1 MNNRKFTEIDSA
13 LQQYFRASRRVRI
26 NGRKGAFVV
35 VDDKEEA
42 VNLVKSMFIS
52 RGESQ
57 VVLGADSVSEAKDV
71 IQKNQI
77 RAVIIDLNLNGEG
90 SDGDGFNLAD
100 WLNEEYPD
108 IPFVFAT
115 AGKGRVREIERKFP
129 GVDIFIKGLHNIED
143 FACALGMEEDSN
155 ETKVIP
161 IDENSK
167 TEAKSSF
174 SFLKKVLSFTF

>member
-1 MNNRKFTEIDSA
+1 MNSKRFTEINSA
-13 LQQYFRASRRVRI
+13 MQQYFRASRRVRI
-26 NGRKGAFVV
+26 NGRKGVFVV
-35 VDDKEEA
+35 VDDQKDA
-42 VNLVKSMFIS
+42 VDLVKNMLIS
-52 RGESQ
+52 RGEDR
-57 VVLGADSVSEAKDV
+57 VVLDADSVSEAKDV

-77 RAVIIDLNLNGEG
+77 RVVIIDLNLNGKG

-100 WLNEEYPD
+100 WLNEECSD

-115 AGKGRVREIERKFP
+115 AGKRRVAEIERKFP

-143 FACALGMEEDSN
+143 FACALGMKEDLS

-161 IDENSK
+161 IDENLK
-167 TEAKSSF
+167 TEEKSSF

>member
-1 MNNRKFTEIDSA
+1 MNNRNLTEIDEA

-52 RGESQ
+52 RGENQ
-57 VVLGADSVSEAKDV
+57 VVLDADSVSKAKDI

-90 SDGDGFNLAD
+90 SDGDGFNLAN
-100 WLNEEYPD
+100 WLNEEFPE

-115 AGKGRVREIERKFP
+115 AGKKRVGAIKRKFP

-143 FACALGMEEDSN
+143 FACALGMKEDSS

-161 IDENSK
+161 KDEVLK
-167 TEAKSSF
+167 TETKSSF
-174 SFLKKVLSFTF
+174 SFLKKVLDFAF